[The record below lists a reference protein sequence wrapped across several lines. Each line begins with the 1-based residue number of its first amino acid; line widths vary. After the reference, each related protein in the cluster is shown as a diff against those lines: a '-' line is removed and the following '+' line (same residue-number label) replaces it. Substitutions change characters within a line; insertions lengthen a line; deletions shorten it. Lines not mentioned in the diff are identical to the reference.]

1 MRREGSS
8 PEAKHATGV
17 IVDPRNDEQASRPM
31 PNRFADPSQYTN
43 SPNFSSPG
51 YSEALRF
58 VIICFRDN
66 CYDKSWRGFLVQ
78 TQCTQSRSEFHGLSG
93 RVLIAG
99 FDGGNI
105 VSDGGMLLIAAR
117 VGDSTEARLTDLG
130 RSMVTSVTKTNVCT
144 CSYSCSCSYS
154 YSCSIAGS
162 RLR

>member
-1 MRREGSS
+1 M
-8 PEAKHATGV
+8 
-17 IVDPRNDEQASRPM
+17 
-31 PNRFADPSQYTN
+31 
-43 SPNFSSPG
+43 
-51 YSEALRF
+51 
-58 VIICFRDN
+58 
-66 CYDKSWRGFLVQ
+66 Q